1 MTHPSN
7 SLEQRVA
14 ALEARLERLE
24 HVLKDFIEAMRR
36 REAGAPGPSPIPPRH
51 RVPDRP
57 AAAAPAPAP
66 APATAR
72 RSALTGDVARALEGK
87 GPAWWL
93 SRAGIGL
100 VLFGVAFLF
109 KYAVDQGWLTPEI
122 RVVFGLVLG
131 ILLVAVGVRTWHER
145 RWFGAI
151 ALGGATST
159 FYLTGF
165 AAFQLFHLI
174 TYPVA
179 LGFMVAVTVY
189 TMWAALHTDEPVLGV
204 LGALGG
210 LGTPFLLY
218 TAAGTVAGLAAYES
232 LVLVGMT
239 AIYLEK
245 RWNALLWTSVVGGWA
260 VVLIGLAHLP
270 GAAALTSDR
279 WGLQITVL
287 VAVAAFW
294 AAPVIRAR
302 SSETSRA
309 TYGVAA
315 LVLVTPLIAFYVS
328 NAIWNWTRPVGAVVA
343 GAGALSWAVVWWRLR
358 ADPGASDLL
367 ASVHAVGAAVLL
379 AIALQ
384 HLFTNEALILVAA
397 VEAAGLHIVARRTAD
412 RILRLP
418 AHGLALL
425 VGTAFALRLTSPG
438 PPGPAVL
445 TIPAALRLAT
455 IVLGLVAANT
465 LTERRE
471 SAIYRIAVHLLFLG
485 WLAHELARLPS
496 GQAWVS
502 AAWGV
507 YGIVLLVAGLRLD
520 HAGTRA
526 TALAT
531 FGLVVVKLFLVDLAA
546 LEAIW
551 RVLLFLGFGAAFLAL
566 SYYFPSLWKTKPAAE
581 PHRPD

>member
-1 MTHPSN
+1 MTDPSN

-24 HVLKDFIEAMRR
+24 QVLKDFIEAMRR
-36 REAGAPGPSPIPPRH
+36 REAGASRAATAPPPRH
-51 RVPDRP
+51 VPEGP
-57 AAAAPAPAP
+57 AAAAPAPGLRP
-66 APATAR
+66 TP
-72 RSALTGDVARALEGK
+72 TGGIARALEGK

-109 KYAVDQGWLTPEI
+109 KYAVDQGWLTPQI
-122 RVVFGLVLG
+122 RIAFGLALG
-131 ILLVAVGVRTWHER
+131 ALLVAVGFRTWRER

-151 ALGGATST
+151 AYGGATAT
-159 FYLTGF
+159 FYITGF

-204 LGALGG
+204 IGAVGG

-218 TAAGTVAGLAAYES
+218 TAAGTVAGLSAYES
-232 LVLVGMT
+232 LVLVAAA

-245 RWNALLWTSVVGGWA
+245 RWSSLLWTSVVGGWA
-260 VVLIGLAHLP
+260 VVLISLADLARGP
-270 GAAALTSDR
+270 VRSADQ
-279 WGLQITVL
+279 WGLQLAVI

-294 AAPVIRAR
+294 AVPVMRTR
-302 SSETSRA
+302 SSVTSRA
-309 TYGVAA
+309 MYGVGA
-315 LVLVTPLIAFYVS
+315 LVLGTPVIAFYVANDIWS
-328 NAIWNWTRPVGAVVA
+328 WGKPSGAIVAGVGALVW
-343 GAGALSWAVVWWRLR
+343 GAMWWRLR
-358 ADPGASDLL
+358 SEGRANDLVASM
-367 ASVHAVGAAVLL
+367 HGVGAAVLV
-379 AIALQ
+379 AITLQ
-384 HLFTNEALILVAA
+384 HLFTNEGLIFVAA
-397 VEAAGLHIVARRTAD
+397 VEAAGLHLVAQRMGD
-412 RILRLP
+412 RVVRLP

-425 VGTAFALRLTSPG
+425 VGTALALRLGSPA

-445 TIPAALRLAT
+445 TIPAALRLAA

-471 SAIYRIAVHLLFLG
+471 SALYRIAVHLLFLG

-520 HAGTRA
+520 HAGVRA

-531 FGLVVVKLFLVDLAA
+531 FGLVVAKLFLVDLAA

-566 SYYFPSLWKTKPAAE
+566 SYYFPSLWKAKSAADA
-581 PHRPD
+581 PPR